1 MGCTSFVEVVTRMA
15 MMAPMTAVEMTVVAV
30 VAVAVEA
37 ACVGVLRGSQGVV
50 MMLATVGLL
59 AAAVVVMTP
68 TVRAIWE
75 AGGVATVSGM
85 AAWRVGA
92 RTLGGVTASAQPA

>member
-1 MGCTSFVEVVTRMA
+1 
-15 MMAPMTAVEMTVVAV
+15 MMAPMTAVETLMTVVAV

-37 ACVGVLRGSQGVV
+37 GSQGVV
-50 MMLATVGLL
+50 MMLATVGLP
-59 AAAVVVMTP
+59 AAAVVAVTP
-68 TVRAIWE
+68 TVRTIWE

-92 RTLGGVTASAQPA
+92 RTLGEVTASAQPA

>member
-15 MMAPMTAVEMTVVAV
+15 MMAPMTAVETLMTVVAV

-37 ACVGVLRGSQGVV
+37 GSQGVV

-68 TVRAIWE
+68 TVRAI
-75 AGGVATVSGM
+75 
-85 AAWRVGA
+85 
-92 RTLGGVTASAQPA
+92 

>member
-1 MGCTSFVEVVTRMA
+1 
-15 MMAPMTAVEMTVVAV
+15 MMAPMTAVETLMTVVAV

-37 ACVGVLRGSQGVV
+37 SCVGVLRGSQGVV

>member
-1 MGCTSFVEVVTRMA
+1 
-15 MMAPMTAVEMTVVAV
+15 MMAPMTAVETLMTVVAV

-37 ACVGVLRGSQGVV
+37 SCVGVLRGSQGVV

-68 TVRAIWE
+68 TVRAI
-75 AGGVATVSGM
+75 
-85 AAWRVGA
+85 
-92 RTLGGVTASAQPA
+92 

>member
-1 MGCTSFVEVVTRMA
+1 LGCTSFVEVVTRMA
-15 MMAPMTAVEMTVVAV
+15 MMAPMTAVETLMTVVAV

-37 ACVGVLRGSQGVV
+37 GSQGVV
-50 MMLATVGLL
+50 MMLATVGLP

-68 TVRAIWE
+68 TVRTMWE

-92 RTLGGVTASAQPA
+92 RTLGEVTASARPA

>member
-1 MGCTSFVEVVTRMA
+1 
-15 MMAPMTAVEMTVVAV
+15 MMAPMTAVETLMTVVAV

-37 ACVGVLRGSQGVV
+37 GSQGVV

-68 TVRAIWE
+68 TVRAI
-75 AGGVATVSGM
+75 
-85 AAWRVGA
+85 
-92 RTLGGVTASAQPA
+92 

>member
-1 MGCTSFVEVVTRMA
+1 
-15 MMAPMTAVEMTVVAV
+15 
-30 VAVAVEA
+30 
-37 ACVGVLRGSQGVV
+37 
-50 MMLATVGLL
+50 MLATVGLL